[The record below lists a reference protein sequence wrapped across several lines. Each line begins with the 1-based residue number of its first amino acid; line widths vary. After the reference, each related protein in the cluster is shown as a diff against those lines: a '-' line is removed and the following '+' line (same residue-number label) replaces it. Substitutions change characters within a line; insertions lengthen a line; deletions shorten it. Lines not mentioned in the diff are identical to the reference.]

1 MSNEKEIFVIGH
13 KNPDTDSICSAI
25 AYAYF
30 KNQISKNN
38 CYKAK
43 RAGEVNSETQY
54 VLDKFG
60 VKAPEYV
67 DNVRNQ
73 VKDSGLKEAERV
85 SKDMSVKKA
94 WELLSSKRESTLTVV
109 NDNGGLEG
117 LMTIGDIAKS
127 IMDVSGGRALADAKT
142 SYKNIVETL
151 KAEVLAGNI
160 DHKTATGKVIVAA
173 ANPDL
178 MEESIEAGDMVIMG
192 DRYESQLCAIEM
204 QAACLIISI
213 GCEVSPAIIQLAEEK
228 NCIILRTAYDTFI
241 TARLL
246 NQSIPIGYFMI
257 KNNLTYFRTD
267 DYTEEIR
274 SIMAKMRYRDYPVLD
289 SEGRLVGMMTRH
301 SLLEM
306 DKKKVILVD
315 HNESGQ
321 AVDGLHEA
329 EIEEIVDHHKLGFV
343 ETIRPIMFR
352 NQPVGCTA
360 TIIYMMFKEKKMAI
374 PEKIAGL
381 MCSAIISDT
390 LLYRSPTCT
399 AIDKIAAEELA
410 AIAGIETEVHAK
422 AMFAAGSNL
431 SKKTTEE
438 IFYQDFKKFEFGDW
452 NIGIGQITSMS
463 MEELETIKQRLMP
476 YMEKVFAEH
485 DTDMMFF
492 MLTDIIEES
501 TELLCYGKGADELVE
516 EAFHQKV
523 TNNCAPLPGVVS
535 RKKQLV
541 PSFMAAINRMSEV

>member
-30 KNQISKNN
+30 KNQISKSN

-360 TIIYMMFKEKKMAI
+360 TIIYMMFKEKKMEI

-410 AIAGIETEVHAK
+410 AIAGIETEAHAK

-438 IFYQDFKKFEFGDW
+438 IFYQDFKKFNDSNINFGV
-452 NIGIGQITSMS
+452 GQISSMNKA
-463 MEELETIKQRLMP
+463 ELSACKDKLLP
-476 YMEKVFAEH
+476 YMEEVR
-485 DTDMMFF
+485 TSYGLDMVFF
-492 MLTDIIEES
+492 MMTDIINES
-501 TELLCYGKGADELVE
+501 TELLMVGDMCKEVIENAFETTVE
-516 EAFHQKV
+516 SSSAE
-523 TNNCAPLPGVVS
+523 LPGVVS
-535 RKKQLV
+535 RKKQLI
-541 PSFMAAINRMSEV
+541 PAILGQLS

>member
-30 KNQISKNN
+30 KNQISKSN

-360 TIIYMMFKEKKMAI
+360 TIIY
-374 PEKIAGL
+374 
-381 MCSAIISDT
+381 
-390 LLYRSPTCT
+390 
-399 AIDKIAAEELA
+399 
-410 AIAGIETEVHAK
+410 
-422 AMFAAGSNL
+422 
-431 SKKTTEE
+431 
-438 IFYQDFKKFEFGDW
+438 
-452 NIGIGQITSMS
+452 
-463 MEELETIKQRLMP
+463 
-476 YMEKVFAEH
+476 
-485 DTDMMFF
+485 
-492 MLTDIIEES
+492 
-501 TELLCYGKGADELVE
+501 
-516 EAFHQKV
+516 
-523 TNNCAPLPGVVS
+523 
-535 RKKQLV
+535 
-541 PSFMAAINRMSEV
+541 

>member
-30 KNQISKNN
+30 KNQISKSN

-360 TIIYMMFKEKKMAI
+360 TIIYMMFKEKKMEI

-410 AIAGIETEVHAK
+410 AIAGIETEAHAK

-438 IFYQDFKKFEFGDW
+438 IFYQDYKKFSV
-452 NIGIGQITSMS
+452 NNVAIGVGQINSMS
-463 MEELETIKQRLMP
+463 AEELEKVKPRL
-476 YMEKVFAEH
+476 AEFIQGVVQ
-485 DTDMMFF
+485 DNSAGIVYFL
-492 MLTDIIEES
+492 LTDIVSES
-501 TELLCYGKGADELVE
+501 SEVLCAGNNANAVIYQAFGVE
-516 EAFHQKV
+516 VKDACVKLQ
-523 TNNCAPLPGVVS
+523 GVVS
-535 RKKQLV
+535 RKKQFF
-541 PSFMAAINRMSEV
+541 PAIVEALQQ